1 MESGSEIKHLS
12 GWFGLSGLFSLF
24 GSFGLFGWFG
34 GGGRRRLFSFHIDYH
49 KIGKIF
55 KDG

>member
-1 MESGSEIKHLS
+1 VESGSEIKHLS
-12 GWFGLSGLFSLF
+12 GLFGWFGLF
-24 GSFGLFGWFG
+24 GSFGWFGLFG

-49 KIGKIF
+49 KVGKIF